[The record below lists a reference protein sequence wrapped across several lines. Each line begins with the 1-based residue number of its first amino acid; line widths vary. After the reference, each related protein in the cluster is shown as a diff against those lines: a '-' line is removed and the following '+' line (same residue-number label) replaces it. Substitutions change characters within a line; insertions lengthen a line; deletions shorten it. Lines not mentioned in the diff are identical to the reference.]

1 MAQQATVTFSFTVYN
16 ALTITSAAP
25 PASLPVG
32 VAFSH
37 QFTATGGTTP
47 YVWSVTNGTLPPGLT
62 LSAAGLLSGTPTS
75 AGTYGPIGVSV
86 TDSTP

>member
-1 MAQQATVTFSFTVYN
+1 MAQQATVTFTFTVYN

-37 QFTATGGTTP
+37 QFTSTGGTAPVT
-47 YVWSVTNGTLPPGLT
+47 WSVTNGSLPPGLT
-62 LSAAGLLSGTPTS
+62 LSAGGLLSGTPTTPGS
-75 AGTYGPIGVSV
+75 YGPIGVSV